1 MLTPTQ
7 SDEAIMS
14 FLGSVPSIPSAG
26 RRGTSAND
34 EIDYEIKGHEMQF
47 VEIELDPGESMIGEA
62 GAMMFKSA
70 TVHMDTVFGDASKP
84 DTGFFGKL
92 AAAGKRLLT
101 GENLFMTVFN
111 HQGQGK
117 ARVAFAAPYP
127 GTIIPFRL
135 SNMGGAMIAQ
145 RDAFLCAAKGVSIG
159 VHFQRKIGVGV
170 FGGQGFVMQ
179 KLEGDGW
186 VFIHAGGTVVER
198 TLAPGEELH
207 VDTGCVAAMTPGIE
221 FDIVRAGSVKSMIF
235 GGEGFYFA
243 QLKGPGTVWLQSLP
257 FSRLAGRMMATVAA
271 RAATGGASGFSIG
284 GLGSDSSDA
293 SSGGDSGGSDS

>member
-1 MLTPTQ
+1 
-7 SDEAIMS
+7 MS
-14 FLGSVPSIPSAG
+14 FLGSVPSISAAG
-26 RRGTSAND
+26 RTGTAAND

-47 VEIELDPGESMIGEA
+47 VEIELDPGESVIGEA

-70 TVHMDTVFGDASKP
+70 SVHMDTVFGDGSKP

-135 SNMGGAMIAQ
+135 SNMGGALIAQ

-198 TLAPGEELH
+198 TLAAGEELH
-207 VDTGCVAAMTPGIE
+207 VDSGCVAAMTPGIE

-235 GGEGFYFA
+235 GGEGFFFA

-257 FSRLAGRMMATVAA
+257 FSRCR
-271 RAATGGASGFSIG
+271 GA
-284 GLGSDSSDA
+284 
-293 SSGGDSGGSDS
+293 GGDGRGERVLYRWTWRRLRR